1 MRSVKEEYKMT
12 EIKTA
17 IKLYSN
23 EDSAI
28 SLVRAFK
35 ENAVHQGHQLLVK
48 EARTFAEELG
58 ITLNLSFPHP
68 KCRDN
73 IDGAHVPRDKIK
85 SHLKKAALERRK
97 TEVKEKRWQGKFL
110 TARWEDDQLNQ
121 RGCFALL
128 KNWDTAPT
136 HTIAGMLETYEQLTL
151 TKVYHARKT
160 HINLPNDTLCR
171 HCGKTSESIPHVLAG
186 CPALAQNKYLA
197 RHDLQWI
204 SSYLQNRFLFLEHL
218 GT

>member
-12 EIKTA
+12 KIKTA

-85 SHLKKAALERRK
+85 SHLKKAVLEQRK
-97 TEVKEKRWQGKFL
+97 TEVKEKR
-110 TARWEDDQLNQ
+110 
-121 RGCFALL
+121 
-128 KNWDTAPT
+128 
-136 HTIAGMLETYEQLTL
+136 
-151 TKVYHARKT
+151 
-160 HINLPNDTLCR
+160 
-171 HCGKTSESIPHVLAG
+171 
-186 CPALAQNKYLA
+186 
-197 RHDLQWI
+197 
-204 SSYLQNRFLFLEHL
+204 
-218 GT
+218 